1 MDKPKVALVKEANV
15 HLAVEKAISLMGGLQ
30 RFVKPN
36 ERVLLKPNFTCSRD
50 PVSGAS
56 TDLRVL
62 EKLVE
67 LIRKVGAGEI
77 ILAEGAGAI
86 DFKEEFPGIKSFL
99 YETKIGAIDLNQ
111 LPREKFRTIPIPD
124 PCLVKEL
131 DIPTVVLESQ
141 VIINVP
147 KLKVHPDGIVS
158 LAMKNLMGVLCGRGH
173 LEKEKGVE
181 GNEEDIYSVDE
192 RMRWIPGPPARL
204 FHNLSITHGPE
215 GFAGAIVDLNTI
227 VSSHLVVLDGTVGM
241 EGAGSPTE
249 GRPVF
254 LDLIIAGDNVVA
266 VDAVAAYIIG
276 FAPERLPHLRL
287 AKEKGL
293 GEWQLDEIEIL
304 GEDVGKMRCTF
315 KPAISEHRIYQL
327 S

>member
-1 MDKPKVALVKEANV
+1 MDKPKVALVKQANV
-15 HLAVEKAISLMGGLQ
+15 HLAVEKAISLMGGIQ
-30 RFVKPN
+30 KFIKPN
-36 ERVLLKPNFTCSRD
+36 DRVLLKPNFTASRD
-50 PVSGAS
+50 PATGAT

-67 LIRKVGAGEI
+67 FIRKVGAEEI
-77 ILAEGAGAI
+77 ILTEGSGAI

-99 YETKIGAIDLNQ
+99 HKTKIKAIDLNQ
-111 LPREKFRTIPIPD
+111 LPREKFKTIPIPD
-124 PCLVKEL
+124 PYLIKEL
-131 DIPTVVLESQ
+131 NIPTVVLESQ

-147 KLKVHPDGIVS
+147 KLKLHPDGIVS
-158 LAMKNLMGVLCGRGH
+158 LGMKNLMGIFCGRGH
-173 LEKEKGVE
+173 FEKEKGVE

-192 RMRWIPGPPARL
+192 RMRWSPAPPARL

-227 VSSHLVVLDGTVGM
+227 VPSHLIFLDGAIGM
-241 EGAGSPTE
+241 EGPGSPVK
-249 GRPVF
+249 GRPVPM
-254 LDLIIAGDNVVA
+254 DLIIAGDNVVA

-276 FAPERLPHLRL
+276 FAPERLPYLRL

-315 KPAISEHRIYQL
+315 KPATEEHRVYQL
-327 S
+327 G